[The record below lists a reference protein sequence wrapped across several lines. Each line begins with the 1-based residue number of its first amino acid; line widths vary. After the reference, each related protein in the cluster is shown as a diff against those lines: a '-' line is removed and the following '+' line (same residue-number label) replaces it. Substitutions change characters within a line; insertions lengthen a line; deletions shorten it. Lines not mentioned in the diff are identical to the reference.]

1 MVDGC
6 SLSLFVKKVAV
17 PSLNSIFL
25 TRINLTVKGD
35 CKMTFGEMIS
45 FMNMLFDFA
54 IAIFALITLIIS
66 LLTLNLNKRK

>member
-6 SLSLFVKKVAV
+6 SLSLFSEKVAV
-17 PSLNSIFL
+17 PSLTSIFVI
-25 TRINLTVKGD
+25 RRNLTVKGD

-66 LLTLNLNKRK
+66 LITLNLNKRK